1 MAFEK
6 YHDSKCRTVKG
17 FICMYQKVLC
27 FTSASGGTGKS
38 TITKEIAA
46 ELVKSPVEGHSP
58 RVCIVDIDY
67 GHGSQDTLLG
77 LLPKYSIYD
86 VRDALLK
93 DQSGIITDWNII
105 EKYISYSTEL
115 DIHLVPELHQHERDE
130 LTADEFCLLI
140 NSLRSFYDYILI
152 DTGQQLT
159 SASICAMRISNYTFY
174 LIEDSRRCVQAL
186 RKLFGVFQRQNIILP
201 HTGIIINKISKN
213 RFYSYEQLQDLFP
226 VNSINEVPQN
236 DDIWKYNNAVHPAV
250 NCQNEKGWIKAVKDI
265 IKVAI
270 G

>member
-1 MAFEK
+1 
-6 YHDSKCRTVKG
+6 
-17 FICMYQKVLC
+17 MYQKVLC

-46 ELVKSPVEGHSP
+46 ELVKTPVEGHSP

-93 DQSGIITDWNII
+93 NPSGIITDWNAI

-115 DIHLVPELHQHERDE
+115 DIHLVPELHQQERDE

-159 SASICAMRISNYTFY
+159 CASICAMRISDYTFY
-174 LIEDSRRCVQAL
+174 LIEDSRRCVQSL
-186 RKLFGVFQRQNIILP
+186 RKLFGVLKRQEIIVP
-201 HTGIIINKISKN
+201 HTGIIINKASNK
-213 RFYSYEQLQDLFP
+213 RFYSFEKLYELLP

-236 DDIWKYNNAVHPAV
+236 NDMWKYNNAVHPAV
-250 NCQNEKGWIKAVKDI
+250 NCQNEKEWIKAI
-265 IKVAI
+265 NNILTVAI
-270 G
+270 TKGC